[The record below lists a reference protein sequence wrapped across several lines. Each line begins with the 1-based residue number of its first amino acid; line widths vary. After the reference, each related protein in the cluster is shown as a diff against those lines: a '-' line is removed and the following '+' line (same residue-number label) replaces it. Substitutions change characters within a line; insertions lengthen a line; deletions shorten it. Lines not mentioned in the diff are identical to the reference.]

1 MTSLTLA
8 LDAMGGDHGPHVTV
22 PAALRALKSHYSLK
36 IILVGDKTEIDVYLH
51 QAEQELL
58 SRIQVIHT
66 DEVVSMSDR
75 PVHVNGDGQGAVKNL
90 ARRGQTCIG
99 QLFTLRDAKASLFI
113 GLRCQYFLRFRNT
126 FPICRDGLCAV

>member
-22 PAALRALKSHYSLK
+22 PAALRALKSHSSLK

-58 SRIQVIHT
+58 
-66 DEVVSMSDR
+66 
-75 PVHVNGDGQGAVKNL
+75 P
-90 ARRGQTCIG
+90 
-99 QLFTLRDAKASLFI
+99 
-113 GLRCQYFLRFRNT
+113 Y
-126 FPICRDGLCAV
+126 